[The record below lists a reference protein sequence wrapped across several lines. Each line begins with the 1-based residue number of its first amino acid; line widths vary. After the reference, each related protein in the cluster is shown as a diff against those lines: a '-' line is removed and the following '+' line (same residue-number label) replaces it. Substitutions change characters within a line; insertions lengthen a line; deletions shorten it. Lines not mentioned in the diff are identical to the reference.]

1 MDEEKAKD
9 IEKQEDAG
17 KPAAKEEIKE
27 EPKAEKKAEEKP
39 AAKEEA
45 KEEPKA
51 EKKAEEKPAAK
62 EEAKVEDKGQ
72 TTKEEAA
79 NTEAGESKGKK
90 RKKINLMSQKDID
103 AKLKSVSEN
112 MGNLKSQYAKQLLKQ
127 KDILNQ

>member
-1 MDEEKAKD
+1 MTYSKCCFIRLKGDIIKMDEEKAKD

-17 KPAAKEEIKE
+17 KPAAKEEI
-27 EPKAEKKAEEKP
+27 
-39 AAKEEA
+39 

>member
-17 KPAAKEEIKE
+17 KPAAKEEI
-27 EPKAEKKAEEKP
+27 
-39 AAKEEA
+39 